1 MSMFKILVY
10 DGSFEGLMCCIFT
23 LYEQKIPVFRLARIG
38 EPLGELFAQTI
49 QVKSNKAQAQRV
61 WSGIKRKSSNI
72 SLERIELAY
81 LSEIRGEDHTII
93 RYVQYLIDSKKNIEE
108 NLSHPVVQRLND
120 VVKMLHREKQVV
132 KEKIRFQTLVNDIK
146 YNIIEPNYNVLPLL
160 KDYLLQKYAKQKWI
174 VYDIRRNKGLY
185 YNLQEIKDIQLD
197 LPTKNPEENMFQEE
211 EKVLQKLIEL
221 LLQ

>member
-120 VVKMLHREKQVV
+120 VVKMLHREKQLV

-174 VYDIRRNKGLY
+174 VYDIRRNKGLF

-197 LPTKNPEENMFQEE
+197 LPTKNPDENMFQEE
-211 EKVLQKLIEL
+211 ELVVAQMISLSLI
-221 LLQ
+221 

>member
-1 MSMFKILVY
+1 MFKILVY
-10 DGSFEGLMCCIFT
+10 DGSFEGLMCCIFI

-49 QVKSNKAQAQRV
+49 QVKSNKTQAQRV

-174 VYDIRRNKGLY
+174 VYDIRRNKGLF

>member
-1 MSMFKILVY
+1 MFKILVY

-23 LYEQKIPVFRLARIG
+23 LYEQKIPVFRLARAG

-93 RYVQYLIDSKKNIEE
+93 RYVQYLIDSKKNIED

-146 YNIIEPNYNVLPLL
+146 YNIIEPNYNILPLL
-160 KDYLLQKYAKQKWI
+160 KEYLLQKYAKQKWI
-174 VYDIRRNKGLY
+174 VYDIRRNKGLF

>member
-93 RYVQYLIDSKKNIEE
+93 RYVQYLIDSKKNIED

-120 VVKMLHREKQVV
+120 VVKMLHREKQLV
-132 KEKIRFQTLVNDIK
+132 KEKIRFQTLMNDIK

-174 VYDIRRNKGLY
+174 VYDIRRNKGLF

-197 LPTKNPEENMFQEE
+197 LPNKNPEENMFQEE
-211 EKVLQKLIEL
+211 ELVVSQMISLSLI
-221 LLQ
+221 

>member
-1 MSMFKILVY
+1 MFKILVY

-23 LYEQKIPVFRLARIG
+23 LYEQKIPVFRLARAG

-93 RYVQYLIDSKKNIEE
+93 RYVQYLIDSKKNIED

-132 KEKIRFQTLVNDIK
+132 KGKIRFQTLVNDIK
-146 YNIIEPNYNVLPLL
+146 YNIIEPNYNILPLL
-160 KDYLLQKYAKQKWI
+160 KEYLLQKYAKQKWI
-174 VYDIRRNKGLY
+174 VYDIRRNKGLF

-197 LPTKNPEENMFQEE
+197 LPSKNPEENMFQEE
-211 EKVLQKLIEL
+211 ELVVAQMRKCVDA
-221 LLQ
+221 

>member
-1 MSMFKILVY
+1 MFKILVY

-93 RYVQYLIDSKKNIEE
+93 RYVQYLIDSKKNIED

-120 VVKMLHREKQVV
+120 VVKMLHREKQLV

-174 VYDIRRNKGLY
+174 VYDIRRNKGLF

>member
-1 MSMFKILVY
+1 MFKILVY

-160 KDYLLQKYAKQKWI
+160 KEYLLQKYAKQKWI
-174 VYDIRRNKGLY
+174 VYDIRRNKGLF

>member
-1 MSMFKILVY
+1 MFKILVY

-174 VYDIRRNKGLY
+174 VYDIRRNKGLF

-211 EKVLQKLIEL
+211 ELVVAQMRKCVNA
-221 LLQ
+221 

>member
-1 MSMFKILVY
+1 MFKILVY

-160 KDYLLQKYAKQKWI
+160 KEYLLQKYAKQKWI
-174 VYDIRRNKGLY
+174 VYDIRRNKGLF
-185 YNLQEIKDIQLD
+185 YNLQEIKDIHLD
-197 LPTKNPEENMFQEE
+197 LPTKNPDENMFQEE
-211 EKVLQKLIEL
+211 ELVVAQMISLSLI
-221 LLQ
+221 

>member
-1 MSMFKILVY
+1 MFKILVY

-174 VYDIRRNKGLY
+174 VYDIRRNKGLF
-185 YNLQEIKDIQLD
+185 YNLQEIKDIHLD
-197 LPTKNPEENMFQEE
+197 LPTKNPDENMFQEE

>member
-10 DGSFEGLMCCIFT
+10 DGSFEGLLCCIFT
-23 LYEQKIPVFRLARIG
+23 IYEQKIPVFRLARIG

-93 RYVQYLIDSKKNIEE
+93 RYVQYLIDSKKNIED

-120 VVKMLHREKQVV
+120 VVKMLHREKQLV
-132 KEKIRFQTLVNDIK
+132 KEKIRFQTLINDIK

-160 KDYLLQKYAKQKWI
+160 KEYLLQKYAKQKWI

-185 YNLQEIKDIQLD
+185 YNLQEIKDIQLE
-197 LPTKNPEENMFQEE
+197 LPTKNPEVNMFQEE
-211 EKVLQKLIEL
+211 EKVIQQMCKCVDA
-221 LLQ
+221 

>member
-174 VYDIRRNKGLY
+174 VYDIRRNKGLF

-211 EKVLQKLIEL
+211 ELVVAQMRKCVNA
-221 LLQ
+221 

>member
-1 MSMFKILVY
+1 MVY

-120 VVKMLHREKQVV
+120 VVKMLHREKQLV

-174 VYDIRRNKGLY
+174 VYDIRRNKGLF

-197 LPTKNPEENMFQEE
+197 LPTKNPDENMFQEE
-211 EKVLQKLIEL
+211 ELVVAQMISLSLI
-221 LLQ
+221 

>member
-1 MSMFKILVY
+1 MFKILVY
-10 DGSFEGLMCCIFT
+10 DGSFEGLMCCIFI

-93 RYVQYLIDSKKNIEE
+93 RYVQYLIDSKKNIED

-120 VVKMLHREKQVV
+120 VVKMLHREKQLV

-174 VYDIRRNKGLY
+174 VYDIRRNKGLF

-211 EKVLQKLIEL
+211 ELVVAQMRKCVNA
-221 LLQ
+221 

>member
-160 KDYLLQKYAKQKWI
+160 KEYLLQKYAKQKWI
-174 VYDIRRNKGLY
+174 VYDIRRNKGLF

>member
-1 MSMFKILVY
+1 MFKILVY

-174 VYDIRRNKGLY
+174 VYDIRRNKGLF

>member
-174 VYDIRRNKGLY
+174 VYDIRRNKGLF

-197 LPTKNPEENMFQEE
+197 LPTKNPDENMFQEE
-211 EKVLQKLIEL
+211 ELVVAQMISLSLI
-221 LLQ
+221 

>member
-1 MSMFKILVY
+1 MFKILVY

>member
-174 VYDIRRNKGLY
+174 VYDIRRNKGLF
-185 YNLQEIKDIQLD
+185 YNLQEIKDIHLD
-197 LPTKNPEENMFQEE
+197 LPTKNPDENMFQEE

>member
-174 VYDIRRNKGLY
+174 VYDIRRNKGLF

>member
-160 KDYLLQKYAKQKWI
+160 KEYLLQKYAKQKWI
-174 VYDIRRNKGLY
+174 VYDIRRNKGLF

-197 LPTKNPEENMFQEE
+197 LPTKNPDENMFQEE
-211 EKVLQKLIEL
+211 ELVVAQMISLSLI
-221 LLQ
+221 

>member
-1 MSMFKILVY
+1 MFKILVY

-93 RYVQYLIDSKKNIEE
+93 RYVQYLIDSKKNIED

-120 VVKMLHREKQVV
+120 VVKMLHREKQLV

-174 VYDIRRNKGLY
+174 VYDIRRNKGLF

-211 EKVLQKLIEL
+211 ELVVAQMRKCVNA
-221 LLQ
+221 